1 METDD
6 STGGKGAR
14 GERKDEEG
22 KSLCREKRIHRL
34 IEEDLKKER
43 RQNDRG
49 PRELWGERL
58 HCCLFHYKWL
68 SAFCQT

>member
-1 METDD
+1 MATDSSDRTRKEGEWREQMETDD

-34 IEEDLKKER
+34 IEEDLKKKKKKKKKTE
-43 RQNDRG
+43 
-49 PRELWGERL
+49 
-58 HCCLFHYKWL
+58 
-68 SAFCQT
+68 